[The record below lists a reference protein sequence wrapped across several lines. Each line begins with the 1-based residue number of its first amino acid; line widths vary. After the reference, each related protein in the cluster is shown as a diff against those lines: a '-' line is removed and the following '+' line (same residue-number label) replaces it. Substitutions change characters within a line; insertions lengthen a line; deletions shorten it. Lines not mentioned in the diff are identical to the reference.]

1 MNKFIKTY
9 VDAFDGITKD
19 IWVFA
24 SMMLINRLGT
34 LILPFLT
41 LYTTQELGWSKIDA
55 GTATM
60 SFGAG
65 SLAGAILGGY
75 LTDKIGYYRTMM
87 ISLFTAAGFFYS
99 LQFVSEFYMF
109 CGLLFISS
117 MMADLIRPALMTGI
131 TYFTDKK
138 TQTRA
143 VSLMRMAFNLGL
155 SIGPAFAGVL
165 IEQYGY
171 NLIFTVDALTCLCA
185 GVFLILCVKNV
196 QKPKVKDVIKDI
208 SLAKSPYKDLKFMV
222 FMFFS
227 FCMLISFF
235 QILFTVPLFMTE
247 ELGYTEKHVGYFF
260 GVNGILIFLTEMPLV
275 HYLEKRY
282 DNFKVMKVGAWML
295 GFAVLV
301 FIFPLPALFL
311 IGFYT
316 IFVSYGEMVNF
327 PFIASTS
334 MDRANEGNI
343 GQYMSVNTIMFST
356 ALIVAPILGTVILDS
371 FGYKVLFIVMFLF
384 CVVSVLGLRYL
395 KDEFYPTE
403 TTIK

>member
-19 IWVFA
+19 IWIFA

-60 SFGAG
+60 SFGVG

-87 ISLFTAAGFFYS
+87 ISLFAASGFFYS
-99 LQFVSEFYMF
+99 LQFVSDFYML
-109 CGLLFISS
+109 CGLLFMSS
-117 MMADLIRPALMTGI
+117 MMSDLLRPALMTGI
-131 TYFTDKK
+131 TYFTTKK

-143 VSLMRMAFNLGL
+143 VSLMRMAFNLGI
-155 SIGPAFAGVL
+155 SVGPAFAGVL

-171 NLIFTVDALTCLCA
+171 SLIFTVDAVTCLCA
-185 GVFLILCVKNV
+185 GGFLILFVTNV
-196 QKPKVKDVIKDI
+196 QKPKLKEKNV
-208 SLAKSPYKDLKFMV
+208 SLAPSKSPYKDFKFLV

-227 FCMLISFF
+227 FCMLVSFF
-235 QILFTVPLFMTE
+235 QMLFTVPLFMTE
-247 ELGYTEKHVGYFF
+247 ELGYTEKHVGYFY
-260 GVNGILIFLTEMPLV
+260 GVNGMLIFLTEMPLV
-275 HYLEKRY
+275 HYLEQRY
-282 DNFKVMKVGAWML
+282 DNFKVMTMGAWL
-295 GFAVLV
+295 IGIAILI
-301 FIFPLPALFL
+301 FIFPLPAIVL

-316 IFVSYGEMVNF
+316 VFVSYGEIINF

-334 MDRANEGNI
+334 MNRASEDNI
-343 GQYMSVNTIMFST
+343 GQYMSVNTVMFSMS
-356 ALIVAPILGTVILDS
+356 LIVAPILGTGILEA
-371 FGYKVLFIVMFLF
+371 FGYDVLFIVMFLL
-384 CVVSVLGLRYL
+384 CLLSVVGLSYIK
-395 KDEFYPTE
+395 KDFITE
-403 TTIK
+403 TPIIN